1 MWESIATLFEGFGA
15 IAMIIFA
22 VGIIFCIVEIFIPG
36 FGVFGI
42 TGTVLIAGGIVMR
55 YLLSYDIEQLIFMV
69 LFVITIV
76 FLAAI
81 IMLYSAKHGMLYYSP
96 FIEEKTSISTTY
108 SQDNKD
114 FVKLLGKVAFCES
127 NFTPAG
133 KFVLEGDTYE
143 ARSYGEYI
151 EKGTKIQVVEVS
163 GNTIYIKKVV

>member
-22 VGIIFCIVEIFIPG
+22 VGIIFCIVEIFVPG

-42 TGTVLIAGGIVMR
+42 TGTIFIAVGIVMR
-55 YLLSYDIEQLIFMV
+55 YLMSYNIEQLIFMI
-69 LFVITIV
+69 LFVITVV
-76 FLAAI
+76 FLAAM
-81 IMLYSAKHGMLYYSP
+81 IMLYSAKHGMLYHSP

-108 SQDNKD
+108 AQDNKD
-114 FVKLLGKVAFCES
+114 FVKLLGKVSFTET

-151 EKGTKIQVVEVS
+151 EKGSKIQIVEVA
-163 GNTIYIKKVV
+163 GDTIFIKKVV